1 MKATRIFSLF
11 VCIIILYGITNAGEK
26 KLVNVDV
33 PLPDDTKIIAPAEG
47 VPKKIAAFSGAWEG
61 RWAYYGADAALI
73 VESINSKNAKVI
85 YCRGKSDHY
94 SMPASCE
101 RYNAIV
107 ASENPQIVINLGNKK
122 LFFNMEANLNQLK
135 GILEGP
141 LASIDI
147 MMTKIKH

>member
-73 VESINSKNAKVI
+73 VESINSKNVQRCGCHNIRYRVWHFQKKSLENLRSI
-85 YCRGKSDHY
+85 FHHKRCGK
-94 SMPASCE
+94 
-101 RYNAIV
+101 RN
-107 ASENPQIVINLGNKK
+107 
-122 LFFNMEANLNQLK
+122 
-135 GILEGP
+135 GP
-141 LASIDI
+141 GYEYRL
-147 MMTKIKH
+147 